1 MSRSHRIITFLLS
14 LVTCLVFGLVDLIEH
29 WKRAFEEK
37 LLLVFGKR
45 REEVSVVA
53 FAFALWRNRECMF
66 GFLALLLVG
75 R

>member
-1 MSRSHRIITFLLS
+1 
-14 LVTCLVFGLVDLIEH
+14 VDLIEH

-53 FAFALWRNRECMF
+53 FALWRNRECMF

>member
-1 MSRSHRIITFLLS
+1 
-14 LVTCLVFGLVDLIEH
+14 VDLIEH